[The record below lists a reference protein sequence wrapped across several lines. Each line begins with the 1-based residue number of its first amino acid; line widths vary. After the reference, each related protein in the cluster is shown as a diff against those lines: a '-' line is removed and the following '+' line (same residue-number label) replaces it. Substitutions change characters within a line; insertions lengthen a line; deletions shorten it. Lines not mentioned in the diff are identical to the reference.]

1 MSPLLVKDE
10 YLQRSESKTSSVQCE
25 YVYMDNIKYFLA
37 DYITMAGEGEL
48 AKTNVSFNHQEE
60 MC

>member
-1 MSPLLVKDE
+1 
-10 YLQRSESKTSSVQCE
+10 
-25 YVYMDNIKYFLA
+25 MDNIKYFLA

-48 AKTNVSFNHQEE
+48 AKTNVFFNHQEE